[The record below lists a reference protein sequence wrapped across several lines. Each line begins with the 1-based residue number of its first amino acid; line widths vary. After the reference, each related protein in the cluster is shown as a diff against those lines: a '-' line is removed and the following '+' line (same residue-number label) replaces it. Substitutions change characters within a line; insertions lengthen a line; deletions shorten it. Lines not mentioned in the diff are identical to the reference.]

1 MPQSL
6 PPSLDPDRPP
16 LAARL
21 SERQSDC
28 LRLAAQGLPSREIG
42 DRFGLSARTVDD
54 HILLACRALGVRT
67 RVQAVARLA
76 VEDRREQEP
85 RPFAP

>member
-1 MPQSL
+1 MNQSL
-6 PPSLDPDRPP
+6 SRSSGGGRLA

-42 DRFGLSARTVDD
+42 RRLSLSSRTVDD
-54 HILLACRALGVRT
+54 HILLACRTLGVRT
-67 RVQAVARLA
+67 RVQAVARL
-76 VEDRREQEP
+76 VGDDRRESEP
-85 RPFAP
+85 RTFAP